1 MPRVHSLYSRALG
14 LDSISILGLALNAG
28 MEGLSICRCQQSH
41 SPPPTTGDNQA
52 CLQMMTNVLQEEE
65 ATWPPLEITAPQGLR

>member
-28 MEGLSICRCQQSH
+28 VEGMSICRCQQSR
-41 SPPPTTGDNQA
+41 SLPPATGDNQA

-65 ATWPPLEITAPQGLR
+65 ATWPPLEITAPQGLL